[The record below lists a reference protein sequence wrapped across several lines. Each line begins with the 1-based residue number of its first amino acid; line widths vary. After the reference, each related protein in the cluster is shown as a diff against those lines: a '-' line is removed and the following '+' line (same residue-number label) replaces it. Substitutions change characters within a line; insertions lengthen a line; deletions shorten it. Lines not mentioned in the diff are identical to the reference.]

1 VVLERGRTTLVGGE
15 WCKRNSIAMAGS
27 GEVNAVVLPRGQ
39 PRAEGPACVLGI
51 GTAVPP
57 AEFLQTE
64 YPDFFFNI
72 TNCSDKEALKAK
84 FKRIC
89 KSPSA
94 NPISQFLPQHAL
106 ATLPMSRCYPI
117 N

>member
-1 VVLERGRTTLVGGE
+1 MASGGE
-15 WCKRNSIAMAGS
+15 VA
-27 GEVNAVVLPRGQ
+27 VLPRGQ

-57 AEFLQTE
+57 TEFLQSE

-72 TNCSDKEALKAK
+72 TNTSDKEALKAK

-89 KSPSA
+89 KSLTQP
-94 NPISQFLPQHAL
+94 PLP
-106 ATLPMSRCYPI
+106 TCCSI
-117 N
+117 D

>member
-1 VVLERGRTTLVGGE
+1 MVLLKNLSGREVSNPTIT
-15 WCKRNSIAMAGS
+15 MAGA
-27 GEVNAVVLPRGQ
+27 GAEVNGAPVPFRGQ

-57 AEFLQTE
+57 AEFLQSE

-72 TNCSDKEALKAK
+72 TNCGDKEALKAK

-89 KSPSA
+89 ESSPPSDYHFSSLTTSCISA
-94 NPISQFLPQHAL
+94 SNLSGV
-106 ATLPMSRCYPI
+106 
-117 N
+117 